1 LKVPARC
8 IAVAVVI
15 AVLSV
20 LAAGAQAAPRPSSP
34 AMAQRDAPDEVLA
47 REFLRINQAGDGVAL
62 RRLLSPAFLIQ
73 RSDGTYLTRAEYLQ
87 RPSRIEAFDL
97 ADIAGTR
104 SRGVRVI
111 RYTLTATIE
120 VDGRRL
126 AQDPVARL
134 STFVWRGG
142 AWRLIAHSNF
152 AAIPPS

>member
-1 LKVPARC
+1 MKVLAGC
-8 IAVAVVI
+8 IAAAALTLALLAPVAQ
-15 AVLSV
+15 S
-20 LAAGAQAAPRPSSP
+20 APRPSSP

-73 RSDGTYLTRAEYLQ
+73 RSDGTYLTRAQYLQ

-97 ADIAGTR
+97 ADTAGTR
-104 SRGVRVI
+104 SRGVRVV

-126 AQDPVARL
+126 AQDPAPRI

-142 AWRLIAHSNF
+142 AWRLIAHANL
-152 AAIPPS
+152 AAIPPA